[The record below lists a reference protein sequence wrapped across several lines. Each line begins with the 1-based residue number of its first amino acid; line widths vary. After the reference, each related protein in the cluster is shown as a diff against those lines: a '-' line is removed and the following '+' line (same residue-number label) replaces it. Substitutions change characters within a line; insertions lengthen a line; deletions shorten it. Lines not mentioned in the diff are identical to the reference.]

1 MIFLSYLY
9 NFVTSLAG
17 CNWSREWITHLL
29 IEEIPGIV
37 EDS

>member
-1 MIFLSYLY
+1 MIFLLYLY

-17 CNWSREWITHLL
+17 CNWSREWITH
-29 IEEIPGIV
+29 ICTSDVADNV